1 MDGPDIWVKEKGEWV
16 SEWASVFCNKPPCIA
31 SQPFLNIYS
40 LLRFASS
47 QSIYIYWLY
56 LCALFSIF
64 LSLSFPFLYLFLFN
78 FLAHRLW
85 SVYADEV
92 FFFVFCFSVFL
103 FFRFLSS
110 PDKENRETGE
120 KKKIQLSPL
129 QTKNG
134 RKVVNINPHLSKI
147 LDEPIQHCRHNFP
160 EEMTIRIH
168 LWNRDVILTAKI
180 AGWKIRLVFSLTDLY
195 LIEKDESY

>member
-1 MDGPDIWVKEKGEWV
+1 MCARVCVCVRERVEHWFNAHSTLEKGEKIYYFKRKSEIEKRWKEKKERGKRWVGGGIEALESLTSSYEGCTQHNAFPSLLKRGWMVPTYEWKRKESEWV

-64 LSLSFPFLYLFLFN
+64 LSISFPFLYLFLFN

-85 SVYADEV
+85 SVYADVV
-92 FFFVFCFSVFL
+92 FFFVFRFSVFL
-103 FFRFLSS
+103 FFCSF
-110 PDKENRETGE
+110 
-120 KKKIQLSPL
+120 
-129 QTKNG
+129 
-134 RKVVNINPHLSKI
+134 
-147 LDEPIQHCRHNFP
+147 
-160 EEMTIRIH
+160 
-168 LWNRDVILTAKI
+168 
-180 AGWKIRLVFSLTDLY
+180 FSR
-195 LIEKDESY
+195 

>member
-1 MDGPDIWVKEKGEWV
+1 
-16 SEWASVFCNKPPCIA
+16 
-31 SQPFLNIYS
+31 
-40 LLRFASS
+40 
-47 QSIYIYWLY
+47 
-56 LCALFSIF
+56 
-64 LSLSFPFLYLFLFN
+64 
-78 FLAHRLW
+78 
-85 SVYADEV
+85 VYADEV

-110 PDKENRETGE
+110 PDKENRETGK

-160 EEMTIRIH
+160 EEMTIH
-168 LWNRDVILTAKI
+168 L
-180 AGWKIRLVFSLTDLY
+180 
-195 LIEKDESY
+195 